1 MESID
6 GLFNSIEENIFIIH
20 KHFQNE
26 MFEKKIIYFEL
37 FVNVWYSVKINYNIL
52 WFRSYFVSVFS
63 SM

>member
-26 MFEKKIIYFEL
+26 MLKKIIYFEL